1 MRTGPR
7 IAALTLL
14 SAVTVG
20 AAAAQPP
27 SAVVPNLVGTKRTQ
41 AETLLAQRKLR
52 YKPARP
58 SSRYE
63 LPAGATGTGDAL
75 AVVPEEQSPDRVVTG
90 QDVPP
95 GTPRW
100 PGDRVEFSTSPLPAG
115 SHRTPFPIEL
125 AATKV
130 DTGGRALTVG
140 LAPGEWADSCRPLD
154 HVDVAPRARYLL
166 LTPYVNV
173 TDEAGPCASRAR
185 SVSLTLRR
193 KLAGKPIVERDPQ
206 PPLDGLHHVAA
217 VPWERV
223 RLASLGHYAVTYF
236 RGPDGCAVYSHATV
250 TPRGSQ
256 AALTVFTGT
265 TSESPNFCPLGRPRQ
280 LVLVRIPDMLVGR
293 PLVDGA
299 SG

>member
-41 AETLLAQRKLR
+41 AETPLPPRKLR
-52 YKPARP
+52 HKPPRP
-58 SSRYE
+58 HPRY
-63 LPAGATGTGDAL
+63 
-75 AVVPEEQSPDRVVTG
+75 
-90 QDVPP
+90 
-95 GTPRW
+95 
-100 PGDRVEFSTSPLPAG
+100 
-115 SHRTPFPIEL
+115 EL

-185 SVSLTLRR
+185 SV
-193 KLAGKPIVERDPQ
+193 
-206 PPLDGLHHVAA
+206 
-217 VPWERV
+217 
-223 RLASLGHYAVTYF
+223 
-236 RGPDGCAVYSHATV
+236 
-250 TPRGSQ
+250 
-256 AALTVFTGT
+256 AL
-265 TSESPNFCPLGRPRQ
+265 
-280 LVLVRIPDMLVGR
+280 
-293 PLVDGA
+293 
-299 SG
+299 